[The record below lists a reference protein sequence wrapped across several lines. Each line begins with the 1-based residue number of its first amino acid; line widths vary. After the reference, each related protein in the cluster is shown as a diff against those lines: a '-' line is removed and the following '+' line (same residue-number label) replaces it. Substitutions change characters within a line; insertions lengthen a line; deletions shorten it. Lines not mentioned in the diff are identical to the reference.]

1 MCYVCIIKILSL
13 THFECLYLKNTKGV
27 FSPMTINYIYD
38 PVGNMKTEARTG
50 MGIYNDNTSSEYT
63 YDRAD
68 KLTQTITT
76 TKGVSVTNNYTHD
89 IAGNI
94 TNDSI
99 YTYSYDVGNRVIL
112 KQGNG
117 ERIRYNY
124 DSDGNLVEEISNTG
138 VKTYTYNSQNKLV
151 RGQAENGDI
160 SAYIYNGLGVRVIT
174 EQLQDNINAVYQNAV
189 FNNGSRF
196 MTDYMPVL
204 IDTRNVWQRSY
215 ETEVGTVVQNDPEF
229 IRKEY
234 ITDYTSI
241 ANRDIMVYEEGSYIQ
256 RYVYGLNGERTSAEF
271 SYYPETERTADLSN
285 PGENPASD
293 FAAVDIQKIYYF
305 RNLLDSTM
313 LAMDRNGDVISHVM
327 YDEWGKPLTE
337 PRLDHNFSGIK
348 NINNY
353 TGYTYDYILEI
364 YFAQNRFYNPDT
376 RQFTQQDPIKDG
388 MNFYQYVGGNP
399 LVFVDWFGLAKKA
412 STTSAKS
419 SATIVNSIK
428 NVNAGKGTK
437 QDYNAVLGY
446 QVKPN
451 DIKPH
456 NVDVHIQ
463 LQDAQHT
470 AGLKQQQEQD
480 AKEVGALS
488 AHAAKIGMVKGATKG
503 FFIAMLPATMTMG
516 PVLITATLISFTVDI
531 AFQGI
536 VEQVT
541 VNLSPEDFKKY
552 QKGELWGEILGMS
565 VAISAI
571 DKLYNWAYG
580 VTTGC
585 TGAAGEIVS
594 SKTLTNQTGKVN
606 NYVSGTQG
614 IRAAEADFIAL
625 NPINIKVYPNGT
637 TVGSLPGG
645 MTANL
650 HPSSSLGGTPTVEIY
665 NTVTGLSTK
674 IRY

>member
-1 MCYVCIIKILSL
+1 MKRKNLKTLIMSYPKDTLIEPFRVSFSQKHLWCFLVTYDYDNMGQVKREVHTSL
-13 THFECLYLKNTKGV
+13 KPNNTTLRTTTEYAYNNEGYLVELRETTASNQDRMK
-27 FSPMTINYIYD
+27 INYEYD
-38 PVGNMKTEARTG
+38 T
-50 MGIYNDNTSSEYT
+50 
-63 YDRAD
+63 AD

-89 IAGNI
+89 TAGNI
-94 TNDSI
+94 INDGI

-117 ERIRYNY
+117 ERILY
-124 DSDGNLVEEISNTG
+124 DYDLDGNLVSERTNTG
-138 VKTYTYNSQNKLV
+138 IKTYSYNSQNKLV

-160 SAYIYNGLGVRVIT
+160 SAYIYNALGVRVIT

-215 ETEVGTVVQNDPEF
+215 ETEVGSVVQNDPEF

-241 ANRDIMVYEEGSYIQ
+241 ANRDIIVYEEGSYIQ

-327 YDEWGKPLTE
+327 YDEWGTPLTE

-364 YFAQNRFYNPDT
+364 YFAQNLFYNPDT

-399 LVFVDWFGLAKKA
+399 LVYVDPWGLDAVWLTDSSGAKGLGHSAIMIEDKDGTWYLINFG
-412 STTSAKS
+412 
-419 SATIVNSIK
+419 NP
-428 NVNAGKGTK
+428 
-437 QDYNAVLGY
+437 D
-446 QVKPN
+446 
-451 DIKPH
+451 
-456 NVDVHIQ
+456 
-463 LQDAQHT
+463 
-470 AGLKQQQEQD
+470 
-480 AKEVGALS
+480 
-488 AHAAKIGMVKGATKG
+488 VKGAPMFVVEKVDFNQYNFYPKNHTFEFVNASYDYEKYG
-503 FFIAMLPATMTMG
+503 MLFQAMKT
-516 PVLITATLISFTVDI
+516 FH
-531 AFQGI
+531 
-536 VEQVT
+536 
-541 VNLSPEDFKKY
+541 
-552 QKGELWGEILGMS
+552 
-565 VAISAI
+565 
-571 DKLYNWAYG
+571 
-580 VTTGC
+580 
-585 TGAAGEIVS
+585 S
-594 SKTLTNQTGKVN
+594 SKG
-606 NYVSGTQG
+606 S
-614 IRAAEADFIAL
+614 EAWQRNLNRYFDEKGDLVLYIKGDF
-625 NPINIKVYPNGT
+625 
-637 TVGSLPGG
+637 
-645 MTANL
+645 
-650 HPSSSLGGTPTVEIY
+650 SSSLNFACDEAKTDVKYWLTTTNCVWKSVEILQKSYPKGSDMYRQLEDILYDKDYIYSAIGAKPIEKTIIPNLLDSKIY
-665 NTVTGLSTK
+665 NVFESQVTYKRG
-674 IRY
+674 I